1 MHSKL
6 SLVASR
12 NSRKILIVDDDPD
25 IRSLSRTFLEHEG
38 YIVYACGSPDRA
50 AQIFRRSTDID
61 LVITD
66 FSMPHRSGLD
76 LARELKA
83 LRPTLQILIISGV
96 IVSSV
101 QMDQMQVRG
110 WRFLPKPFSLPQLLS
125 EVHRIFESEP
135 DLDRSATLMA

>member
-1 MHSKL
+1 MYPEL
-6 SLVASR
+6 SFAPSR
-12 NSRKILIVDDDPD
+12 SPRKILIVDDDPD
-25 IRSLSRTFLEHEG
+25 IRSLTRTFLEHEG
-38 YIVYACGSPDRA
+38 YTVYACGNPDRA

-83 LRPTLQILIISGV
+83 LRPSLQILIISGV
-96 IVSSV
+96 LVSSV
-101 QMDQMQVRG
+101 QMDQMQVHG

-125 EVHRIFESEP
+125 EVHNILEP
-135 DLDRSATLMA
+135 DADLNRSVTLMA

>member
-1 MHSKL
+1 MHSEPL
-6 SLVASR
+6 FVASR

-25 IRSLSRTFLEHEG
+25 IRSLTRTFLEHEG
-38 YIVYACGSPDRA
+38 YIVYTCGNPDRA

-76 LARELKA
+76 LARELKV
-83 LRPTLQILIISGV
+83 LRPSLQVLIISGV

-125 EVHRIFESEP
+125 EVHRILESKP